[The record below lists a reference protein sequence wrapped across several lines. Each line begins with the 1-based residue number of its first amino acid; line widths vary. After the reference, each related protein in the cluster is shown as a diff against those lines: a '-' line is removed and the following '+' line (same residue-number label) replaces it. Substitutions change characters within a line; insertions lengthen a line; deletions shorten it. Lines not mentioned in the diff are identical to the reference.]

1 MLDKNELHDMLLEMQ
16 DYIFSK
22 KMREICSEL
31 NSTKETMRQEFY
43 KNVSAARG
51 IYTPVPVIVML
62 TNDKLGR
69 RVKKKET
76 VLKDGDCFYF
86 DDTGIRI
93 AEQYGYGNKYPLST
107 AYTFRTGNEEFFFR
121 KDLTGDTSHLGKIWR
136 EKDCSIS
143 VFAQPK
149 DGRRPFPNAKKN
161 DAFFLEIEIR
171 KFKDN
176 LLSECECNFGG
187 SFKRDELKLNDYV
200 FTYNEDGE
208 IAAYYPKDKPEY
220 LCEIPDRY
228 REWIKS
234 RGGLKEVMYF

>member
-1 MLDKNELHDMLLEMQ
+1 MPDKNELHDMLLEMQ

-22 KMREICSEL
+22 EMREICSEL

-69 RVKKKET
+69 SVKRKQTILKE
-76 VLKDGDCFYF
+76 GDCFYF

-121 KDLTGDTSHLGKIWR
+121 KDLTGSTSHLGKIWR

-149 DGRRPFPNAKKN
+149 DGSRPFPNAKKN
-161 DAFFLEIEIR
+161 DAFF
-171 KFKDN
+171 F
-176 LLSECECNFGG
+176 
-187 SFKRDELKLNDYV
+187 RD
-200 FTYNEDGE
+200 
-208 IAAYYPKDKPEY
+208 
-220 LCEIPDRY
+220 
-228 REWIKS
+228 
-234 RGGLKEVMYF
+234 